1 MRTRI
6 GKETLSGG
14 AADSRAA
21 AGAAALTQCDAAAPP
36 RRPSLGQL
44 KGREKLVRGGRNESI
59 STAAADSFEFRPR
72 RGLELREGYRIG
84 TSQARRTVYLQSR
97 AEGSY

>member
-21 AGAAALTQCDAAAPP
+21 DGAAALTYCAAAAPP
-36 RRPSLGQL
+36 RRPRLGHL
-44 KGREKLVRGGRNESI
+44 KGREKVVGGGRNESI
-59 STAAADSFEFRPR
+59 STTAADSFDFRPR
-72 RGLELREGYRIG
+72 RG
-84 TSQARRTVYLQSR
+84 
-97 AEGSY
+97 